1 MSDDPYVYPGTNLFR
16 NKLNLR
22 DAVLLDRYER
32 ELVTDRIALGVPAGA
47 FTLRHLQAIH
57 RHLFQDVYGWAGKIR
72 TLEIAK
78 DGHQFQFR
86 AYIQTGMADV
96 HRRIVAARYLQGL
109 PREDFAA
116 RAGEIIGDLN
126 DVHPFRDGNGRTQLQ
141 YLKQLGARAGHG
153 LDLTRLERET
163 WLHASRE
170 AHQARYDAMA
180 RCIAAALGEG

>member
-1 MSDDPYVYPGTNLFR
+1 M
-16 NKLNLR
+16 
-22 DAVLLDRYER
+22 
-32 ELVTDRIALGVPAGA
+32 
-47 FTLRHLQAIH
+47 
-57 RHLFQDVYGWAGKIR
+57 
-72 TLEIAK
+72 K

-141 YLKQLGARAGHG
+141 YLK
-153 LDLTRLERET
+153 
-163 WLHASRE
+163 
-170 AHQARYDAMA
+170 
-180 RCIAAALGEG
+180 